1 MNGMKTSVFIR
12 VGITL
17 GSLLVYA
24 VVFIILFPLG
34 GPSSLSLAVIPMAIS
49 GWLLGVRGSLLFGIL
64 MMLVNTSLINSTI
77 GFNIGASPPPQ
88 LPTNT
93 TFNPI
98 ALTLLSNAGSF
109 LIGIISG
116 WIRALVDR
124 VNKQAEELREE
135 REILQEEI
143 KKRIQAEERLTH
155 EALHDPLTN
164 LPNRRMFAS
173 QIQHALARNKR
184 NASQVFAVL
193 YLDFD
198 RFKIINDSL
207 GHNVG
212 DDILIGIAQRLK
224 SSVRAMDT
232 VARMGGDE
240 FAILLEAV
248 NTDDE
253 VIMIVKRLQRNMTA
267 PFEVGR
273 NSIVMTAS
281 IGIVPNLL
289 RYEQIDDIIR
299 DADIAMYSAK
309 VSGRNQFRV
318 FDVAMR
324 EEAEKGLSVEND
336 LRNAL
341 RNGEFRI
348 HYQPILS
355 LKTRQ
360 LTGFEALLRWQHPE
374 KGLMHPNDFMAAAEE
389 SGLIVPIGQWVL
401 YESCRQMKAWQS
413 QFGTKPSL
421 TMSVNFSS
429 RQFAQADLVQQIQNV
444 LEETGLPAKNLFVEL
459 TEITLIGDMGTASA
473 KISQLR
479 ALGVGIE
486 IDDFGTG
493 YSSLSYLRQLP
504 INNLK
509 IDRSFISA
517 LGLTKSGLPVI
528 RAIIGMANSLDM
540 KVIAEG
546 IETESQ
552 VDDLKKLDCD
562 YGQGFLFNEPIDP
575 VAAQDLIKEV
585 YSKQRKVKR

>member
-1 MNGMKTSVFIR
+1 
-12 VGITL
+12 
-17 GSLLVYA
+17 
-24 VVFIILFPLG
+24 
-34 GPSSLSLAVIPMAIS
+34 
-49 GWLLGVRGSLLFGIL
+49 
-64 MMLVNTSLINSTI
+64 
-77 GFNIGASPPPQ
+77 
-88 LPTNT
+88 
-93 TFNPI
+93 
-98 ALTLLSNAGSF
+98 
-109 LIGIISG
+109 
-116 WIRALVDR
+116 
-124 VNKQAEELREE
+124 
-135 REILQEEI
+135 
-143 KKRIQAEERLTH
+143 
-155 EALHDPLTN
+155 
-164 LPNRRMFAS
+164 MFAS
-173 QIQHALARNKR
+173 QIQHALAWNKR
-184 NASQVFAVL
+184 NSSQLFAVL

-212 DDILIGIAQRLK
+212 DDILMGIAQRLK
-224 SSVRAMDT
+224 TSVRAVDT

-253 VIMIVKRLQRNMTA
+253 VIMIVKRLQMNMAA
-267 PFEVGR
+267 PFEVHG
-273 NSIVMTAS
+273 NSIIMTAS
-281 IGIVPNLL
+281 IGIVPTLL
-289 RYEQIDDIIR
+289 HYGQIDDIIR

-318 FDVAMR
+318 FDIAMR
-324 EEAEKGLSVEND
+324 EEAEKGLRAEND

-374 KGLMHPNDFMAAAEE
+374 KGLVDPSDFIAAAEE
-389 SGLIVPIGQWVL
+389 SGLIIPIGQWVL
-401 YESCRQMKAWQS
+401 YESCHQMKAWQS

-421 TMSVNFSS
+421 TMSVNLSS
-429 RQFAQADLVQQIQNV
+429 RQFAQPDLVQQIQNV

-459 TEITLIGDMGTASA
+459 TETTLIEDMGITST
-473 KISQLR
+473 KISQLH
-479 ALGVGIE
+479 ALGVGID

-517 LGLTKSGLPVI
+517 LGITKSGIPVI

-546 IETESQ
+546 IETERQ

-562 YGQGFLFNEPIDP
+562 YGQGFLFNEPIDTDT
-575 VAAQDLIKEV
+575 AQNLIKEI
-585 YSKQRKVKR
+585 YSQQGKVKR